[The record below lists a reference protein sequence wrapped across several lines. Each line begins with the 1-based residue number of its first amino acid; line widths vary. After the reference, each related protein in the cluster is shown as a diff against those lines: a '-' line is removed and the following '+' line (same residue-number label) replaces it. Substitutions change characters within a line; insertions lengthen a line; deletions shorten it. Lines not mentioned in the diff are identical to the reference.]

1 MLLCFFYDINI
12 NDQILQVMFREL
24 MRHMISFM
32 DCPLFKKN
40 GINYFY
46 IFIIY
51 NFRNIL
57 RGNFT
62 NYLISFVIL
71 SSVTETIFLKRR
83 NENLFLFCRIY
94 I

>member
-1 MLLCFFYDINI
+1 MLCFFYDINI

-46 IFIIY
+46 IFII
-51 NFRNIL
+51 
-57 RGNFT
+57 
-62 NYLISFVIL
+62 
-71 SSVTETIFLKRR
+71 
-83 NENLFLFCRIY
+83 IY
-94 I
+94 IILEISYVEIWQVI